1 MAKITDSSTFFKPEL
16 KSDIIGK
23 VKGHSSLAKL
33 CGGTPIPFAGT
44 EEFIFTMDGEASVVG
59 EAGAKPANNAAWN
72 TVTIKPIKFIYQHRV
87 TDEFVHLADE
97 KRVPYLAAFTDGFAK
112 KIARALDIAA
122 FHGVNP
128 YSGSASELIG
138 SNSFDGKVTKTVNF
152 LSSYPD
158 DNIDA
163 AIGLVRNDD
172 NGVTGIAMSPNFGAA
187 LGAMKMADSHAAM
200 YPEFR
205 FGGNPSTFAGGLA
218 CDINNTV
225 NFNAGTDEAVVGDFA
240 NMFRWGYAETMKFE
254 IITTGDP
261 DGLGDLKRYNQ
272 IVLRAEAYI
281 GWGILDPDA
290 FARIVNTQ
298 AFAVPSVSATAAA
311 KMFEVNV
318 SSLQSGVT
326 VSGDGTTGGGAITG
340 TLKYM
345 KADNGITSVWGKG
358 NFLCLDF
365 SATDWTAYKSVMVG
379 LDNSQGSGLADIL
392 SDPDKNGLF
401 KITDKNTQRL
411 MIVTTSADGKQK
423 NTQYFDL
430 TGLTC
435 EVQ

>member
-1 MAKITDSSTFFKPEL
+1 MGNKITNAGTLFKPEL
-16 KSDIIGK
+16 LTEIINK
-23 VKGHSSLAKL
+23 VQGHSSLAKL
-33 CGGTPIPFAGT
+33 SGGKPMPFAGT

-59 EAGAKPANNAAWN
+59 EAGAKPANNAAWS

-87 TDEFVHLADE
+87 TDEFVNMATE

-112 KIARALDIAA
+112 KIARALDIAG

-128 YSGSASELIG
+128 YSGNASELIG
-138 SNSFDGKVTKTVNF
+138 NNSFDGRVTKTVNF
-152 LSSYPD
+152 LEAYPD
-158 DNIDA
+158 DNVDS
-163 AIGLVRNDD
+163 AIGLIPEATI
-172 NGVTGIAMSPNFGAA
+172 TGIAMSPNFGAA
-187 LGAMKMADSHAAM
+187 LGKMKTGDAHTAM

-205 FGGNPSTFAGGLA
+205 FGGKPSTFAGGLT

-225 NFNAGTDEAVVGDFA
+225 NFNAGTDEAIVGDFA

-254 IITTGDP
+254 VITTGDP

-272 IVLRAEAYI
+272 VCLRAEAYI

-298 AFAVPSVSATAAA
+298 AFAVPAPAATAAA
-311 KMFEVNV
+311 KMFDVNV
-318 SSLQSGVT
+318 SSMQSGVT
-326 VSGDGTTGGGAITG
+326 VADGKITG
-340 TLKYM
+340 TLKMM
-345 KADNGITSVWGKG
+345 KAANGITSQWGIG

-365 SATDWTAYKSVMVG
+365 SAADWSAYSEVLVG
-379 LDNSQGSGLADIL
+379 LDNSQGSGLADIIP
-392 SDPDKNGLF
+392 DPDKNGLF
-401 KITDKNTQRL
+401 KITNKDTQRL

-423 NTQYFDL
+423 NVQYFDL
-430 TGLTC
+430 SGLVC

>member
-1 MAKITDSSTFFKPEL
+1 MGKVTNANTLFKPEL
-16 KSDIIGK
+16 LSEIVNK
-23 VKGHSSLAKL
+23 VQGHSSLAKL
-33 CGGTPIPFAGT
+33 CGGKPMPFAGT

-59 EAGAKPANNAAWN
+59 EAGAKPANNAAWS

-87 TDEFVHLADE
+87 TDEFVNLSTE
-97 KRVPYLAAFTDGFAK
+97 KQIPYMAAFTDGFAK

-128 YSGSASELIG
+128 YSANPSELIG
-138 SNSFDGKVTKTVNF
+138 NNSFDGKVTKTVNF
-152 LSSYPD
+152 LTAYPD

-163 AIGLVRNDD
+163 AIGLVQTSD
-172 NGVTGIAMSPNFGAA
+172 NSVTGIAMSPTFGAA

-205 FGGNPSTFAGGLA
+205 FGGNPSTFGGGLA

-225 NFNAGTDEAVVGDFA
+225 SFNAGTDEAIVGDFA

-272 IVLRAEAYI
+272 ICLRAEAYI

-298 AFAVPSVSATAAA
+298 AFVVPSASATAAA
-311 KMFEVNV
+311 KMFDVNV

-326 VSGDGTTGGGAITG
+326 VADGKITG

-365 SATDWTAYKSVMVG
+365 SASDWTAYKSVMVG

-411 MIVTTSADGKQK
+411 MIVTTSADGRQK

>member
-1 MAKITDSSTFFKPEL
+1 MAKITDSGTLFKPEL
-16 KSDIIGK
+16 RSEIINK

-33 CGGTPIPFAGT
+33 CGGAPIPFAGT

-112 KIARALDIAA
+112 KIARALDIAG

-138 SNSFDGKVTKTVNF
+138 SNSFDGRVTKTVNF

-172 NGVTGIAMSPNFGAA
+172 NGITGIAMSPNFGAA

-225 NFNAGTDEAVVGDFA
+225 NFNAGTDEAIVGDFA
-240 NMFRWGYAETMKFE
+240 NMFRWGYAERMKFE

-311 KMFEVNV
+311 KMFDVNV
-318 SSLQSGVT
+318 SSMQSGVT
-326 VSGDGTTGGGAITG
+326 VSGDKITG

-365 SATDWTAYKSVMVG
+365 SATDWSAYKSVMVG
-379 LDNSQGSGLADIL
+379 LDNSQGSGLVDIIP
-392 SDPDKNGLF
+392 DPDKNGLF

>member
-16 KSDIIGK
+16 KSDIINK

-112 KIARALDIAA
+112 KIARALDIAG

-138 SNSFDGKVTKTVNF
+138 SNSFDGRVTKTVNF

-326 VSGDGTTGGGAITG
+326 VSGNKITG

-365 SATDWTAYKSVMVG
+365 SASDWTAYKSVMVG
-379 LDNSQGSGLADIL
+379 LDNSQDSGLADIL
-392 SDPDKNGLF
+392 SGPDKNGLF

-411 MIVTTSADGKQK
+411 MIVTASADGKQK

>member
-1 MAKITDSSTFFKPEL
+1 MGNKITDSGTLFKPEL
-16 KSDIIGK
+16 LTEIINK
-23 VKGHSSLAKL
+23 VQGHSSLAKL
-33 CGGTPIPFAGT
+33 SGGKPMPFAGT

-87 TDEFVHLADE
+87 TDEFVNLSTE

-112 KIARALDIAA
+112 KIARALDIAG

-128 YSGSASELIG
+128 YSGNASELIG
-138 SNSFDGKVTKTVNF
+138 NNSFDGKVTKTVNF
-152 LSSYPD
+152 LTTYPD

-163 AIGLVRNDD
+163 AIGLVQTSD
-172 NGVTGIAMSPNFGAA
+172 NGVSGIAMSPAFGAA

-205 FGGNPSTFAGGLA
+205 FGGKPATFGGGLG

-225 NFNAGTDEAVVGDFA
+225 NFNAGTDEAIVGDFA

-272 IVLRAEAYI
+272 ICLRAEAYI

-298 AFAVPSVSATAAA
+298 AFAVPSVAPTAAA

-318 SSLQSGVT
+318 SSLQSGVA
-326 VSGDGTTGGGAITG
+326 VNGDKITG
-340 TLKYM
+340 TLKFM

-365 SATDWTAYKSVMVG
+365 SASDWTAYSSVMVG
-379 LDNSQGSGLADIL
+379 LDNSAGSGLVDIIP
-392 SDPDKNGLF
+392 DPDKNGLF
-401 KITDKNTQRL
+401 KITNKDTQRL
-411 MIVTTSADGKQK
+411 MVVTTSADGKQK
-423 NTQYFDL
+423 NIRYFDL
-430 TGLTC
+430 SGLIC

>member
-1 MAKITDSSTFFKPEL
+1 MAKITDSGTFFKPQLVSE
-16 KSDIIGK
+16 IISK
-23 VKGHSSLAKL
+23 VKGHSALAKL

-44 EEFIFTMDGEASVVG
+44 EEFIFNMDGEASVVG

-72 TVTIKPIKFIYQHRV
+72 TVTIKPIKFVYQHRV
-87 TDEFVHLADE
+87 TDEFTKLADE
-97 KRVPYLAAFTDGFAK
+97 KQIPYMAAFTDGFAK

-128 YSGSASELIG
+128 YSGNASELIG
-138 SNSFDGKVTKTVNF
+138 NNNFDGKVEKSVNF

-163 AIGLVRNDD
+163 AIGLIRNDD
-172 NGVTGIAMSPNFGAA
+172 EGVTGIAMSPNFGAA

-218 CDINNTV
+218 CDINGTV
-225 NFNAGTDEAVVGDFA
+225 AFNAGTTEAYLGDFA
-240 NMFRWGYAETMKFE
+240 NMFRWGYAENMKME

-272 IVLRAEAYI
+272 ICIRAEAYI
-281 GWGILDPDA
+281 GWGILDPNA
-290 FARIVNTQ
+290 FAKIVNTT
-298 AFAVPSVSATAAA
+298 AFAVPSVAATAAA

-318 SSLQSGVT
+318 SSLQSGVN
-326 VSGDGTTGGGAITG
+326 VANGAITG

-365 SATDWTAYKSVMVG
+365 SAADWTAYKSVMVG
-379 LDNSQGSGLADIL
+379 LDNSAGSGLAELIN
-392 SDPDKNGLF
+392 DPDKNGLF
-401 KITDKNTQRL
+401 KITNKDTQRL
-411 MIVTTSADGKQK
+411 MVVTTSADGKK
-423 NTQYFDL
+423 KHIDYYDL
-430 TGLTC
+430 SGLLC

>member
-1 MAKITDSSTFFKPEL
+1 MAKITDSGTLFKPEL
-16 KSDIIGK
+16 RSEIISK
-23 VKGHSSLAKL
+23 VKGHSALAKL

-44 EEFIFTMDGEASVVG
+44 EEFIFSMDGEASVVG

-87 TDEFVHLADE
+87 TDEFVNLADE
-97 KRVPYLAAFTDGFAK
+97 KRVPYMAAFTDGFAK

-128 YSGSASELIG
+128 YSGNASELIG
-138 SNSFDGKVTKTVNF
+138 SNSFDGKVEKSVNF
-152 LSSYPD
+152 LASYPD

-163 AIGLVRNDD
+163 AIGLIRNDD
-172 NGVTGIAMSPNFGAA
+172 EGVTGIAMSPNFGAA
-187 LGAMKMADSHAAM
+187 LGSMKMADSHAAM

-225 NFNAGTDEAVVGDFA
+225 AFNAGTTEAYLGDFA
-240 NMFRWGYAETMKFE
+240 NMFRWGYAEQMKFE

-281 GWGILDPDA
+281 GWGILDPNA
-290 FARIVNTQ
+290 FARIVNTTP
-298 AFAVPSVSATAAA
+298 FAVPTASATAVA
-311 KMFEVNV
+311 KMFDVNV
-318 SSLQSGVT
+318 SSMQSGVS
-326 VSGDGTTGGGAITG
+326 VADGKITG
-340 TLKYM
+340 TLKYL
-345 KADNGITSVWGKG
+345 KAENAVTVQWGKG

-365 SATDWTAYKSVMVG
+365 SATDWTAYSSVMVG
-379 LDNSQGSGLADIL
+379 LDNSAGGGLVELIN
-392 SDPDKNGLF
+392 DPDKNGIF

-411 MIVTTSADGKQK
+411 MVVTTSADGRKK
-423 NTQYFDL
+423 HVDYYDL
-430 TGLTC
+430 SGLLC